1 MTTKA
6 TTRRGLRLLILAAL
20 PCIASGQTLTTIYN
34 FTSADGTDPGPLI
47 QATDGNFYGICQN
60 GGTYGSGTVFKVSA
74 TGEFTSLHQFTG
86 VDGYAYWP
94 STLVQAAD
102 GNFYGTTFTG
112 GTNNWGTVFRI
123 TAAGTLTTIYQFSGP
138 DGAYPWAPL
147 VQGSDGDL
155 YGATRIG
162 GTNNFN
168 PRGGVYGFGT
178 VFKITTDGTLTTLR
192 RFWIDINGR
201 FPNALVEGSDGNFYG
216 STEDTTIFS
225 INSTTGAFELLW
237 TDNVGGDPTL
247 LEYPLVQGSDG
258 YFYGMGI
265 DGGAYGWGAFYK
277 IDLSASPP
285 VATDLYSF
293 NCECETFAFLRP
305 EASDGSFYGTTWAG
319 GIADSNCV
327 FGCGTVFRVASTG
340 GLTTLWSFTNGL
352 DGAKSRSGLVQG
364 IDGNFYGTTGQGGL
378 YGNGTVFRF
387 TVPLSPP
394 ANQIA
399 GFQFLNVFDSSYAT
413 FLIPSVANETYQLQ
427 YTDSMNP
434 TNWLNSGVP
443 ITSIG
448 GPLTT
453 VDFLEPI
460 TPQRFYRFAITP

>member
-123 TAAGTLTTIYQFSGP
+123 TAAGTLITIYQFSGP

-168 PRGGVYGFGT
+168 PR
-178 VFKITTDGTLTTLR
+178 
-192 RFWIDINGR
+192 
-201 FPNALVEGSDGNFYG
+201 
-216 STEDTTIFS
+216 
-225 INSTTGAFELLW
+225 
-237 TDNVGGDPTL
+237 
-247 LEYPLVQGSDG
+247 
-258 YFYGMGI
+258 
-265 DGGAYGWGAFYK
+265 
-277 IDLSASPP
+277 
-285 VATDLYSF
+285 
-293 NCECETFAFLRP
+293 
-305 EASDGSFYGTTWAG
+305 
-319 GIADSNCV
+319 
-327 FGCGTVFRVASTG
+327 
-340 GLTTLWSFTNGL
+340 
-352 DGAKSRSGLVQG
+352 
-364 IDGNFYGTTGQGGL
+364 
-378 YGNGTVFRF
+378 
-387 TVPLSPP
+387 
-394 ANQIA
+394 
-399 GFQFLNVFDSSYAT
+399 
-413 FLIPSVANETYQLQ
+413 
-427 YTDSMNP
+427 
-434 TNWLNSGVP
+434 
-443 ITSIG
+443 
-448 GPLTT
+448 
-453 VDFLEPI
+453 
-460 TPQRFYRFAITP
+460 